1 MQSVQR
7 MRGCAWWD
15 APAVVAHG
23 RGAALGG
30 VALRRAAAG
39 ADCHFQR
46 RPVCAHG
53 HGLPRARRRRRG
65 CWRCRRR
72 RRGSAPLLR
81 GCGGCGGLGLFGVL
95 LATTAAAGFAARP
108 LAQLAH
114 GSGQRYSE
122 GATGWQAVPA
132 KPYGVVRRTCRAI
145 VSRRQPHGATSAA
158 PHRAA
163 RSVLGACRPSRR
175 ARLRAPFAPAC
186 GAAPVHKSR
195 MQTAVPA
202 AAPSG
207 NGAAPS
213 AAGVTGKGRLSIVM
227 PPSPPDSRPATCE
240 DGGQQTGNAL
250 VEVGPRS
257 PRPSGGGSDRTPRRS
272 SGGTPREG
280 RPPLARQS
288 SGGGGRGAFG
298 SSTPRFSGATDGE
311 GSRSGRLSRGD
322 GERGRSPSESGGG
335 DGARQPRVS
344 GSAARPPRRLSATG
358 VALSDARREQL
369 GRIERVRTR
378 PGACAALTSKR
389 ADRTRPAN

>member
-1 MQSVQR
+1 MSLILAVVPESGAVPQARARVGAALQR
-7 MRGCAWWD
+7 LRQAQRPWLAWGASGHHRRRWLRREAACPARPWQRAALFGGGDGLASCTCKAVRRRSSYVPRHRLEAPATLPRQQLHTAPRATPGRAGRRAARGCA
-15 APAVVAHG
+15 
-23 RGAALGG
+23 
-30 VALRRAAAG
+30 LR
-39 ADCHFQR
+39 
-46 RPVCAHG
+46 
-53 HGLPRARRRRRG
+53 
-65 CWRCRRR
+65 
-72 RRGSAPLLR
+72 S
-81 GCGGCGGLGLFGVL
+81 
-95 LATTAAAGFAARP
+95 RP
-108 LAQLAH
+108 LAALRL
-114 GSGQRYSE
+114 S
-122 GATGWQAVPA
+122 
-132 KPYGVVRRTCRAI
+132 
-145 VSRRQPHGATSAA
+145 TS
-158 PHRAA
+158 H
-163 RSVLGACRPSRR
+163 
-175 ARLRAPFAPAC
+175 
-186 GAAPVHKSR
+186 H